1 MHTPHAHA
9 RSGHRSLR
17 PRPRMSPRALLSR
30 VAVLALVTGLLL
42 GSGLQTAASAQDT
55 AFTRARVVDVE
66 TGAIL
71 ENATILVSD
80 GRIRSVQEG
89 GGVPAG
95 YATVDV
101 RGLYLLPGLMDAHA
115 HITNLEDA
123 RRALLSGVTTA
134 RSMGTSHYVDVGIR
148 ELARAGAVDAPEL
161 LAAGYHVRP
170 PAGDDLFLDHPELVR
185 YRSGGIRGEPA
196 IRELVTA
203 ILDRD
208 VDWIKTN
215 ATERAGLAETDPRK
229 QFYSEAEMR
238 VMVEVAGARNVG
250 VAAHAHGDAGG
261 RAAVE
266 AGVRSVEHG
275 TFLTPGTLARMAEL
289 GTYLVPTMAIVADLT
304 TAGGDYDSAALQMRG
319 RVMLPRMRETVREAH
334 RLGVSIVASTDTGYG
349 PNSVVRVSH
358 ELEEFVGI
366 GMTPLQALQSAT
378 TVAGELLEVEDRTG
392 RVEPGMEAD
401 LIVLERNPL
410 EDIRAVQDV
419 LMVVNNGRIVVT
431 RGDHWP
437 EMTTPPIP

>member
-1 MHTPHAHA
+1 MRPCNPIVRPIPRDRPPH
-9 RSGHRSLR
+9 
-17 PRPRMSPRALLSR
+17 SR
-30 VAVLALVTGLLL
+30 LWS
-42 GSGLQTAASAQDT
+42 GSGLAALLTLVAALLVISGYPAAAQAQDT
-55 AFTRARVVDVE
+55 AFTRARVLDVE
-66 TGAIL
+66 TGTVL
-71 ENATILVSD
+71 EDATVLVSN
-80 GRIRSVQEG
+80 GRIRSVEEG
-89 GGVPAG
+89 GAVPPG
-95 YATVDV
+95 FTTVDV
-101 RGLYLLPGLMDAHA
+101 QGLYLMPGLMDAHV
-115 HITNLEDA
+115 HITNLADA

-134 RSMGTSHYVDVGIR
+134 RSMGASHYVDVGVR
-148 ELARAGAVDAPEL
+148 ELAAAGVVDAPEL

-170 PAGDDLFLDHPELVR
+170 PAGDDLFLDHPHLAR
-185 YRSGGIRGEPA
+185 YRAGGIQGETA
-196 IRELVTA
+196 VRELVTA
-203 ILDRD
+203 ILDRN

-238 VMVEVAGARNVG
+238 VMVEVAGARDVG

-275 TFLTPGTLARMAEL
+275 TFLTPATLARMAEL

-319 RVMLPRMRETVREAH
+319 RVMLPRMREMVREAH
-334 RLGVSIVASTDTGYG
+334 RLGVPIVASTDTGYG
-349 PNSVVRVSH
+349 PNSIVRVSH
-358 ELEEFVGI
+358 ELEEFVGV
-366 GMTPLQALQSAT
+366 GMTPLEALQSAT
-378 TVAGELLEVEDRTG
+378 TVAGGLLDVADRTG
-392 RVEPGMEAD
+392 RVAPGMEAD

-431 RGDHWP
+431 RGDYWP
-437 EMTTPPIP
+437 GLSTTPIPQ

>member
-1 MHTPHAHA
+1 MRAHLALAAVAGRFRRACSPGTRRSTPP
-9 RSGHRSLR
+9 LR
-17 PRPRMSPRALLSR
+17 MVVLAAALLTASGS
-30 VAVLALVTGLLL
+30 AAALD
-42 GSGLQTAASAQDT
+42 AQDT
-55 AFTRARVVDVE
+55 AFTRARVLDVE
-66 TGAIL
+66 TGAVL
-71 ENATILVSD
+71 ENATVLVSD
-80 GRIRSVQEG
+80 GRIRSVEA
-89 GGVPAG
+89 GGVVPPG
-95 YATVDV
+95 YTTVDV
-101 RGLYLLPGLMDAHA
+101 QGLYLLPGLMDAHA

-134 RSMGTSHYVDVGIR
+134 RSMGASHYVDVGIR
-148 ELARAGAVDAPEL
+148 ELGRAGSVDAPEL

-170 PAGDDLFLDHPELVR
+170 PAGDDLFLDHPDLVR
-185 YRSGGIRGEPA
+185 YRPGGIQGEEA
-196 IRELVTA
+196 IRETVTA

-215 ATERAGLAETDPRK
+215 ATERAGLPETDPRK

-238 VMVEVAGARNVG
+238 VMVEVAGARDVG

-266 AGVRSVEHG
+266 AGVRSLEHG
-275 TFLTPGTLARMAEL
+275 TFLTPATLARMAEL
-289 GTYLVPTMAIVADLT
+289 GTFLVPTMAIVADLT

-334 RLGVSIVASTDTGYG
+334 RLGVPIVASTDTGYG

-366 GMTPLQALQSAT
+366 GMTPLEALQSAT
-378 TVAGELLEVEDRTG
+378 TVAGDLLDVTDRTG

-410 EDIRAVQDV
+410 DDIRAVQDV

-431 RGDHWP
+431 RGDYWP
-437 EMTTPPIP
+437 GLTARPIP

>member
-1 MHTPHAHA
+1 MRSNPASAGTVGRFFRAHPTGIRGSTPP
-9 RSGHRSLR
+9 LR
-17 PRPRMSPRALLSR
+17 MLILA
-30 VAVLALVTGLLL
+30 AALVV
-42 GSGLQTAASAQDT
+42 GSGSTAAIDAQDT
-55 AFTRARVVDVE
+55 AFTRARVLDVE
-66 TGAIL
+66 SGAVL
-71 ENATILVSD
+71 ENATVLVSG
-80 GRIRSVQEG
+80 GRIRSVEEG

-95 YATVDV
+95 YTTVDV
-101 RGLYLLPGLMDAHA
+101 QGLYLLPGLMDAHA

-134 RSMGTSHYVDVGIR
+134 RSMGASHYVDVGIR
-148 ELARAGAVDAPEL
+148 ELARSGAVDAPDL

-170 PAGDDLFLDHPELVR
+170 PAGDDLFLDHPDLVR
-185 YRSGGIRGEPA
+185 YRAGGIQGEPA

-238 VMVEVAGARNVG
+238 IMVEVAGARDVG

-275 TFLTPGTLARMAEL
+275 TFLTPATLARMAER

-334 RLGVSIVASTDTGYG
+334 RLGVPIVASTDTGYG

-378 TVAGELLEVEDRTG
+378 TVAGALLEVADRTG
-392 RVEPGMEAD
+392 RVEPGLEAD

-410 EDIRAVQDV
+410 DDIRAVQDV

-431 RGDHWP
+431 RGDYWP
-437 EMTTPPIP
+437 GLTTPPIP